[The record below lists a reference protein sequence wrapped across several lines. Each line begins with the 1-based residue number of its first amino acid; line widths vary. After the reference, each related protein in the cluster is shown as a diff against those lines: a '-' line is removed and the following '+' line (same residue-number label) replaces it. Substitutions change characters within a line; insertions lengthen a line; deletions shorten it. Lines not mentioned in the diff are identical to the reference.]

1 MILVCQ
7 DFKFDNQTLTQKHLI
22 SVNFEE
28 DTSLPSVITRE
39 MESSEMNKYRPET
52 TGFGTRYSETLVFDI
67 HLMKDDSFYVS
78 QEELEIEQSDYESI
92 ASWLSSPPNH
102 MWLEVTKENGEKAK
116 VKGYFSSITP
126 HDKWGICY
134 GLVCTF
140 TCNSPFSYSEKAID
154 QQISGVNNFLVSNS
168 SSDRYDYIYPTLA
181 ITPSNNEEIFIHN
194 LSDSHIL
201 DTGMISATDDKD
213 NNIILLMQ
221 KISAYASLN
230 NLTVTYLYDDAH
242 QNVVTICDKTAL
254 LFYMKDS
261 YGIQNKYVAYYIESN
276 NQYTICQGGFFYCK
290 LSKGLKIKVD
300 AKNLAIYD
308 LLDRPVLFDTM
319 GIQDEDEIYWM
330 RLIYGNNSFCVRGNF
345 SLRISYL
352 EPHKGGLI

>member
-1 MILVCQ
+1 MILVCK
-7 DFKFDNQTLTQKHLI
+7 DFKFDNQTLAQKHLI

-92 ASWLSSPPNH
+92 ASWLSSPQNH

-140 TCNSPFSYSEKAID
+140 TCNSPFSYTEKAID

-168 SSDRYDYIYPTLA
+168 SSDRYDYIYPTLE

-230 NLTVTYLYDDAH
+230 NLTVTYLYDDQH
-242 QNVVTICDKTAL
+242 QNVLTICDKTAL

-276 NQYTICQGGFFYCK
+276 KQYSICQGGFFYCK

-308 LLDRPVLFDTM
+308 SLDRPVLFDTM

-330 RLIYGNNSFCVRGNF
+330 RLIYGNNSFCVKGNF

>member
-1 MILVCQ
+1 MILVCK
-7 DFKFDNQTLTQKHLI
+7 DFKFDNQTLSQKHLI

-28 DTSLPSVITRE
+28 DTSIPSVLTRE
-39 MESSEMNKYRPET
+39 MESSDMNKYRPET

-154 QQISGVNNFLVSNS
+154 QQISGFLIAAVI
-168 SSDRYDYIYPTLA
+168 DM
-181 ITPSNNEEIFIHN
+181 ITS
-194 LSDSHIL
+194 
-201 DTGMISATDDKD
+201 
-213 NNIILLMQ
+213 ILLW
-221 KISAYASLN
+221 K
-230 NLTVTYLYDDAH
+230 
-242 QNVVTICDKTAL
+242 L
-254 LFYMKDS
+254 LQATMKKFS
-261 YGIQNKYVAYYIESN
+261 FI
-276 NQYTICQGGFFYCK
+276 ICQIVTF
-290 LSKGLKIKVD
+290 
-300 AKNLAIYD
+300 
-308 LLDRPVLFDTM
+308 
-319 GIQDEDEIYWM
+319 
-330 RLIYGNNSFCVRGNF
+330 
-345 SLRISYL
+345 
-352 EPHKGGLI
+352 